1 MLKSSFLIFMLV
13 PPLLEAQEQRN
24 YWNQNLAIFLTGFLC
39 LRNKNKEL
47 LEQVTIAYFTS
58 DWQSILK

>member
-24 YWNQNLAIFLTGFLC
+24 YWNQNLAIFLTGFLW